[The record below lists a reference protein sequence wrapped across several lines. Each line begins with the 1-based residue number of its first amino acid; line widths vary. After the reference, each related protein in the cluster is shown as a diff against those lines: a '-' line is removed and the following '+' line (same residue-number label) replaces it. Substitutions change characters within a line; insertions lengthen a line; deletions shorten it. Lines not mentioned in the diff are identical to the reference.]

1 VEEQVTVYELMVVLG
16 ETEPVLQPIVVLE
29 QLVELL
35 PFWFSYN
42 RDGNDDVYILS
53 VPYCVGLY
61 HDMVF
66 VQIRKHQRII
76 ILK

>member
-1 VEEQVTVYELMVVLG
+1 MEEQVTVYELMVVLG
-16 ETEPVLQPIVVLE
+16 ETELVLQLMVVLE
-29 QLVELL
+29 RLVELL

-42 RDGNDDVYILS
+42 CDGNDAVYILS
-53 VPYCVGLY
+53 VPYCVDLY